1 MEGKMQGMAMGEG
14 EWDTESHW
22 LPQESA
28 KMWEERWTIVSH
40 KYLMGDGRA
49 GLKEKKWFNSCPV
62 PGVKGFPTPRGF
74 LSPQEIEG
82 ASHHVYAD
90 QPHIFN
96 AMVEEI
102 CDSVD

>member
-1 MEGKMQGMAMGEG
+1 
-14 EWDTESHW
+14 
-22 LPQESA
+22 
-28 KMWEERWTIVSH
+28 
-40 KYLMGDGRA
+40 MGDRQADG
-49 GLKEKKWFNSCPV
+49 KEKKRFDSFPV
-62 PGVKGFPTPRGF
+62 PGVKGCPTPGGF

-96 AMVEEI
+96 AVVEEI

>member
-1 MEGKMQGMAMGEG
+1 MWK
-14 EWDTESHW
+14 
-22 LPQESA
+22 LPSA
-28 KMWEERWTIVSH
+28 WSR
-40 KYLMGDGRA
+40 
-49 GLKEKKWFNSCPV
+49 GLSLT
-62 PGVKGFPTPRGF
+62 PGGF

-96 AMVEEI
+96 AVVEEI

>member
-1 MEGKMQGMAMGEG
+1 MVEQL
-14 EWDTESHW
+14 S
-22 LPQESA
+22 SV
-28 KMWEERWTIVSH
+28 R
-40 KYLMGDGRA
+40 
-49 GLKEKKWFNSCPV
+49 
-62 PGVKGFPTPRGF
+62 VKGQPTLVV

-96 AMVEEI
+96 AVVEEI